1 MDFGIGVLL
10 FPGMQPLAVSYSQ
23 RAESGKA
30 KALGLGFDARQAV
43 CGESR
48 HRTGRQAFPRDLL
61 RGKAPAAD
69 AGQRRT
75 GNIRPPVVANK
86 KDLFCLRLRFLQKQ
100 AEQLAAAL
108 LHAVIGRDEAAIKKV
123 VAALG
128 QHGVQLDL
136 GQVHVGNIVKPFA
149 LGMQGAGG
157 FQHRQVGHSAG
168 DLSGAFCRRVVSGQ
182 AGAGINF
189 RQRHFPAFGGT
200 GFGLDAGF
208 GEVRAQQGEQVDG
221 AGHIALN
228 ERIKHIKGHHRVQR
242 SLVQDRFSQFHG
254 R

>member
-1 MDFGIGVLL
+1 
-10 FPGMQPLAVSYSQ
+10 MQPLAVGYSQ
-23 RAESGKA
+23 RTESGKA

-61 RGKAPAAD
+61 RGKVPAAD

-86 KDLFCLRLRFLQKQ
+86 KDLFCLRLCFLQKQ

-108 LHAVIGRDEAAIKKV
+108 LHAVIGRDEAAIEKV

-136 GQVHVGNIVKPFA
+136 GQVHVGNIVKPFT

-189 RQRHFPAFGGT
+189 RQSHFPAFGGT
-200 GFGLDAGF
+200 GFGLGLGAGF
-208 GEVRAQQGEQVDG
+208 GKVRAQQGKQVGG

-228 ERIKHIKGHHRVQR
+228 ERIKHIKGHHRVRR